1 MITQEILKEQLTYN
15 PETGLFTFNKKKG
28 GMPIG
33 SIAGYVQKDGYVCIS
48 INGVQY
54 KAHRLAWL
62 YIHGAFPLEQLDHI
76 NLKKDDNRITNL
88 RPATRSQNHMNR
100 RVYSNN
106 KLGLKGVH
114 LAGTKY
120 RALIKKDGKQICLGL
135 YKTAEEAS
143 KVFQE
148 AARLMHGE
156 YSRLS

>member
-1 MITQEILKEQLTYN
+1 MVTQEILKEQLIYN
-15 PETGLFTFNKKKG
+15 SETGIFTFNKNKG
-28 GMPIG
+28 GMSIG
-33 SIAGYVQKDGYVCIS
+33 SVAGYVQKDGYVAIS

-62 YIHGAFPLEQLDHI
+62 YIHGAFPIEHLDHI

-114 LAGTKY
+114 VSGKKY
-120 RALIKKDGKQICLGL
+120 RALIKKDGRQICLGL
-135 YKTAEEAS
+135 YRTPEEAS

-148 AARLMHGE
+148 AAKSMHGE
-156 YSRLS
+156 YSRLA